1 MKVGGGDFQ
10 QAFMVNVFC
19 VCGQNILLSLYY
31 LHIFMSHK
39 DLTFRIL
46 FRIAS
51 ILQIYYC
58 ICGPLYS

>member
-31 LHIFMSHK
+31 LHILMSHQLYIV
-39 DLTFRIL
+39 LTVRIL
-46 FRIAS
+46 FRIAR
-51 ILQIYYC
+51 
-58 ICGPLYS
+58 